1 MMDALQ
7 HVNLNLAIETVVV
20 MDGISLSLM
29 EYARLYVVM
38 DIKGTSNNVTMEI
51 FLIMMVAINIA
62 WLNLFSYQNKIL
74 VGLV

>member
-1 MMDALQ
+1 MDALQ